1 MVLTLVLTLPIPSP
15 GLSPNAHGH
24 WRTRHKLTRKHKDLA
39 NLVTRLNIGE
49 PKPTF
54 TGYTLAFFWPT
65 SRRRDDDNASARCK
79 AYRDGI
85 AMALGVDDSTLVQMG
100 PPAMA
105 VDKAKPRLEITLIK
119 KLDL

>member
-1 MVLTLVLTLPIPSP
+1 MVLTLPLPSA
-15 GLSPNAHGH
+15 GLSPNARGH
-24 WRTRHKLTRKHKDLA
+24 WRTRHMLTRKHKDLA
-39 NLVTRLNIGE
+39 NLVTRSNIGD
-49 PKPTF
+49 PRPTYI
-54 TGYTLAFFWPT
+54 GYTLAFFWPT

-85 AMALGVDDSTLVQMG
+85 AMALGVDDWTLAQMG

-105 VDKAKPRLEITLIK
+105 VDKFRPRLEITLIE